1 MGLLARDRTQVSWP
15 GVSCS
20 SMERFHSWSRCV
32 YNYTLGNRIL
42 SVYKR
47 RMFWQLLGFFAKSLR
62 KQLWIPS
69 WLLPLAAREPG
80 NTGTRSPAPRPL
92 ELALSREASLAL
104 LIHGCSGSSHSSCG
118 FSPTKPRVAVCSL
131 QLGLCR
137 SLMRVPAGPASRR
150 GLTLKFQTDDPDSA
164 RARTASETVEG
175 TPGDPV
181 LPTAQGPPPF
191 GGKGQL
197 GISREVVCSER
208 LGKKHGACEV
218 ALTALSSPREMRA
231 GHRVPAGKVRG
242 VGPSQLTSRRNL
254 PGNQAE
260 EAFLPPSLHPS
271 LLSNKEAGSPSL
283 PLILPSP

>member
-150 GLTLKFQTDDPDSA
+150 GLTLKFQADDPDSA
-164 RARTASETVEG
+164 RARR
-175 TPGDPV
+175 
-181 LPTAQGPPPF
+181 PPLRQWKAP
-191 GGKGQL
+191 L
-197 GISREVVCSER
+197 
-208 LGKKHGACEV
+208 A
-218 ALTALSSPREMRA
+218 TLSSRLRR
-231 GHRVPAGKVRG
+231 GHHPLVVKASWASQEKSCAVNDLEKSMAPAK
-242 VGPSQLTSRRNL
+242 
-254 PGNQAE
+254 
-260 EAFLPPSLHPS
+260 
-271 LLSNKEAGSPSL
+271 SPS
-283 PLILPSP
+283 PP